1 MSLLINNDLIW
12 ISVPKCASL
21 SIEKALM
28 DSEIDIRLHTEYRY
42 NYEKKKLHM
51 HLQKDAMFNEFG
63 IHPTVCLTRDW
74 FDRWISGFEFIWTF
88 ISSSNLTP
96 IINWNEVDN
105 EFIYK
110 TFDIDFSKQLH
121 YMEFESYNE
130 IFKRLVNNPIV
141 EINESLVEVLV
152 VLLSQNYWKGNQ
164 PCTYEF
170 DIKEINKFEEFIQ
183 KRYGIPFNI
192 PHINSTP
199 KLKNKIEINDE
210 LKNHI
215 WNVFEKPFK
224 KRNQLI

>member
-21 SIEKALM
+21 SIETALI
-28 DSEIDIRLHTEYRY
+28 DSEIDIRLLPDHRY
-42 NYEKKKLHM
+42 NYEKKNLHS
-51 HLQKDAMFNEFG
+51 HIRKDIIFNEFG
-63 IHPTVCLTRDW
+63 IHPTVCITRDW
-74 FDRWISGFEFIWTF
+74 FDKWLSGLEFIWTY
-88 ISSSNLTP
+88 ILSKNLTP
-96 IINWNEVDN
+96 IINWNELDN
-105 EFIYK
+105 NFIYK
-110 TFDIDFSKQLH
+110 TFDINFYKDLH
-121 YMEFESYNE
+121 NMKFE
-130 IFKRLVNNPIV
+130 IFKRLINNPII
-141 EINESLVEVLV
+141 EINKLNPEVLV

-170 DIKEINKFEEFIQ
+170 DIKEIHKFEEFIQ
-183 KRYGIPFNI
+183 KKYNIPFNI

-215 WNVFEKPFK
+215 WNVFEKPFE